1 MFVLFS
7 MLWKQKYATFVEM
20 ENRIVTT
27 HPRMASWII
36 AVQMKAG
43 YNVIHV

>member
-20 ENRIVTT
+20 EYLIVTA
-27 HPRMASWII
+27 HPRMTSWII
-36 AVQMKAG
+36 AVSMKAG
-43 YNVIHV
+43 YKVIHV